1 MDNSALKE
9 SIIKKVEDINDPR
22 LLAYLDKLI
31 DIENSTKV
39 YYMSD
44 EEKKMVNEG
53 WEAYKKGDYING
65 DDADR
70 EIDEWLKN
78 NLV

>member
-9 SIIKKVEDINDPR
+9 SIIKKVEGINDPE

-31 DIENSTKV
+31 ELENSTKV

-44 EEKKMVNEG
+44 AEKKMVNEG
-53 WEAYKKGDYING
+53 WEAYKNGDYING

-70 EIDEWLKN
+70 EIDEWLKK
-78 NLV
+78 

>member
-9 SIIKKVEDINDPR
+9 SIIKKVEGINDPR

-39 YYMSD
+39 YYMSN

-53 WEAYKKGDYING
+53 WEAYKNGDYING

-70 EIDEWLKN
+70 EIDEWLKK
-78 NLV
+78 

>member
-9 SIIKKVEDINDPR
+9 SIIKKVEGINDPE

-53 WEAYKKGDYING
+53 WEAYKSGDYING

-70 EIDEWLKN
+70 EIDEWLKK
-78 NLV
+78 